1 MRRAAAI
8 ALAALVVCALSV
20 RAAHAQP
27 ATGPG
32 RIEVSF
38 GSLWIG
44 DQALGTADANQTTPT
59 GGQLEI
65 FTTSTELTTIFG
77 LELRAAVR
85 VLPSLEVEFEGSY
98 GHPELRVAISGDT
111 EGAAAVTAVD
121 TVQQFTIGGGAV
133 WYLPHVSARLVP
145 FVTGGL
151 GQLRQMHQDRISLE
165 TGLYYQVGGGVKY
178 FLFSRPSGF
187 FNALGVRADVR
198 ALVRTKGV
206 AFDDGG
212 HASPAAGVSAFVR
225 F

>member
-1 MRRAAAI
+1 MRRPAAI
-8 ALAALVVCALSV
+8 ALLTLFVCSLPV

-32 RIEVSF
+32 RFEVSI

-44 DQALGTADANQTTPT
+44 HQPLGAADANETTPS
-59 GGQLEI
+59 GGQLKI
-65 FTTSTELTTIFG
+65 FTTSSELTTVFG
-77 LELRAAVR
+77 VEGRAAVR

-98 GHPELRVAISGDT
+98 GHPELRVAISGDS
-111 EGAAAVTAVD
+111 EGAAAATAVD

-133 WYLPHVSARLVP
+133 WYLPPLTPRLSP
-145 FVTGGL
+145 FITGGV
-151 GQLRQMHQDRISLE
+151 GQLRQMHQDRISLQ
-165 TGLYYQVGGGVKY
+165 TGFYYQVGGGVKY
-178 FLFSRPSGF
+178 FFFSRPSGF
-187 FNALGVRADVR
+187 FNAFGLRADLR

-212 HASPAAGVSAFVR
+212 HTSPGAGVSAFAR

>member
-1 MRRAAAI
+1 MRRIAAV
-8 ALAALVVCALSV
+8 ALATLVVCSMNAGV
-20 RAAHAQP
+20 AHAQP
-27 ATGPG
+27 ATHPG
-32 RIEVSF
+32 RVEVSF

-44 DQALGTADANQTTPT
+44 HQVLGTADANETTPT

-65 FTTSTELTTIFG
+65 FTTSSELTTVFG
-77 LELRAAVR
+77 LELRAAIR

-98 GHPELRVAISGDT
+98 GHPELRVAISGDS

-133 WYLPHVSARLVP
+133 WYLPRITPRLVP
-145 FVTGGL
+145 FVTGGI

-187 FNALGVRADVR
+187 FNAFGVRADVR